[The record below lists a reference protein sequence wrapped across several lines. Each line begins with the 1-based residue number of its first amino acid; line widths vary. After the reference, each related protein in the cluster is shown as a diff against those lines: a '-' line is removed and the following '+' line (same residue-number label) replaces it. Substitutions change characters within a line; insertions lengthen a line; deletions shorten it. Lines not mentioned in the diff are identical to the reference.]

1 MPYRMQLAID
11 EVDGLK
17 LVRVGGEL
25 DAFGAQSFRER
36 VGLLRRAERVVVD
49 LSELAFIDS
58 AGLHALFA
66 VARGAKDVGAGVAF
80 VVPPE
85 SPVRRVIELVLLG
98 EVAPICESL
107 EDAVASSRASNVG

>member
-1 MPYRMQLAID
+1 MPYRMEIAVD
-11 EVDGLK
+11 EADGRK

-36 VGLLRRAERVVVD
+36 VGLLRSADRVVVD

-66 VARGAKDVGAGVAF
+66 VARGAKDVGASVAF
-80 VVPPE
+80 VVPPA

-98 EVAPICESL
+98 EVAPVHESL
-107 EDAVASSRASNVG
+107 EAAVTRPPAAEVG